1 MGRSLALGHS
11 SNGFFDQAFHVLP
24 TFSGHVNDTDRV
36 HGRVLG
42 AARCSGSLDGANNLS
57 VAIRHLDYVA
67 QPHAVDIAMAGA
79 FVDFAV
85 QYAFHS
91 YWHGDVATAF
101 AVIRAVTQTSPRPGG
116 SVWFCA
122 ELGLVLDKADAA
134 HYAAWRSGAPMIF
147 CPFKQALFLLAVRSM
162 GLVEDGSVPQAM
174 VARLEQR
181 IVEAQAGD
189 GSYCMFV
196 RLDQR
201 GKRLPLPE
209 SHCGTAET
217 TSIVMLAL
225 LAQRSNMTV
234 RPEDR
239 IDDRAEDETNVWQ

>member
-1 MGRSLALGHS
+1 M
-11 SNGFFDQAFHVLP
+11 
-24 TFSGHVNDTDRV
+24 
-36 HGRVLG
+36 
-42 AARCSGSLDGANNLS
+42 
-57 VAIRHLDYVA
+57 
-67 QPHAVDIAMAGA
+67 
-79 FVDFAV
+79 
-85 QYAFHS
+85 
-91 YWHGDVATAF
+91 
-101 AVIRAVTQTSPRPGG
+101 
-116 SVWFCA
+116 
-122 ELGLVLDKADAA
+122 
-134 HYAAWRSGAPMIF
+134 
-147 CPFKQALFLLAVRSM
+147 
-162 GLVEDGSVPQAM
+162 PQAM

-201 GKRLPLPE
+201 GKRLPLPK